1 MPAKKQRPP
10 AYGFVVASAAVT
22 EEGRLDMKVALRELE
37 SAIGYYAY
45 DLKRGREMTAE
56 EALCHELGRLHTAMW
71 LNRAERHPNWPAYLN
86 GLARESMYG
95 KKHGS

>member
-1 MPAKKQRPP
+1 MPDRKPRPP
-10 AYGFVVASAAVT
+10 AYGYVVASLSFT
-22 EEGRLDMKVALRELE
+22 EEAHWQLKGSLRDFE

-56 EALCHELGRLHTAMW
+56 EALCHELGRLQTSMW

-86 GLARESMYG
+86 GLAREAMYG